1 MPLYADI
8 YVQHHLA
15 HALDYQI
22 PDCGAML
29 LNGQMELCLLRARI
43 LQFLSNGLFI

>member
-1 MPLYADI
+1 MLLNADVH
-8 YVQHHLA
+8 VQRHLA

-29 LNGQMELCLLRARI
+29 LNGQMGLCLLRARM
-43 LQFLSNGLFI
+43 LQFLVNGPL

>member
-15 HALDYQI
+15 HAKDKKLQDS
-22 PDCGAML
+22 GVML
-29 LNGQMELCLLRARI
+29 LNGQMRLCLLRARM
-43 LQFLSNGLFI
+43 LQFLVNGPL